1 MSVNK
6 VILVGR
12 AGKDPEI
19 TTLRDGLKVARLSL
33 ATTESYT
40 NKAGEKVENTEW
52 HNLSIWRGYA
62 DVAEKY
68 IGKGQL
74 LYVEGKLRYSIYE
87 KEGQKHYRTE
97 IVVENLRML
106 GGKPQTETTQ
116 PETAGVPLAEE
127 GEDDLPF

>member
-1 MSVNK
+1 MVNK
-6 VILVGR
+6 VILIGR
-12 AGKDPEI
+12 TGKDPEI
-19 TTLRDGLKVARLSL
+19 TNLQNGMKVARLSL

-68 IGKGQL
+68 ISKGQL
-74 LYVEGKLRYSIYE
+74 LYVEGKLRYSTYE

-106 GGKPQTETTQ
+106 GGKPQTETPGTQ
-116 PETAGVPLAEE
+116 TETAGVPLSEE
-127 GEDDLPF
+127 GDDLPF